1 MASAFPLVY
10 QQEFSLF
17 LNRCIPGYREKSG
30 TAVRWVQK
38 ERKTKPRGRNCRAAE
53 EAGMAGTYGKVFSL
67 AKENEPVPGC
77 TISGA
82 LVPGVTVFSLG
93 AGTDISAERYPAEGM
108 QLMLAGKARLEYGSG
123 KTGIEL
129 VSGDAVIKEAG
140 SDIGVRAPGD
150 AVYVEILSGKEDVM
164 NSAVKAGEVFRLAEL
179 VPFREGRIVN
189 MDVMSGPRMKFAV
202 MAFDAG
208 CALPPHAAPGDAI
221 VFALE
226 RSMSSGRVR
235 ISASRR
241 AISTASERRI
251 GSRWRS
257 SSRSLNE
264 RGGIAEDKR
273 AGQRS
278 LTFLTELQMR
288 AFAESCGKLFME
300 DVCPQP
306 AA

>member
-1 MASAFPLVY
+1 MASAFPSVY

-30 TAVRWVQK
+30 TAVIWVQNK
-38 ERKTKPRGRNCRAAE
+38 GKPGLAAAVAQ
-53 EAGMAGTYGKVFSL
+53 EAEVAGTYGKVFSL
-67 AKENEPVPGC
+67 AGENEPVPGC

-150 AVYVEILSGKEDVM
+150 AVYVEILSGNEDVM

-226 RSMSSGRVR
+226 G
-235 ISASRR
+235 
-241 AISTASERRI
+241 EGFI
-251 GSRWRS
+251 GY
-257 SSRSLNE
+257 
-264 RGGIAEDKR
+264 GGEEHVIR
-273 AGQRS
+273 AGENFRFAKGDLHS
-278 LTFLTELQMR
+278 VR
-288 AFAESCGKLFME
+288 AEKRFKMALLLSIPE
-300 DVCPQP
+300 
-306 AA
+306 